1 MLKAACRRANV
12 PEIGTAVWRQ
22 MSSAIINT
30 HFDQADRVCITA
42 AQDTA
47 EASEEIDEDGTNML
61 AATLVSLSNHSLR
74 TYRQAYANAS
84 PFANI

>member
-1 MLKAACRRANV
+1 MLKAAYRRANV
-12 PEIGTAVWRQ
+12 PEIGTVVWRQ

-42 AQDTA
+42 AQDAA
-47 EASEEIDEDGTNML
+47 EPSDEIDEDGTDML

-74 TYRQAYANAS
+74 THR
-84 PFANI
+84 